1 MALRTEAV
9 TPAEWEQGALEA
21 PKLERLAQSF
31 LDDGVVIIENVLSHS
46 MLDHIAEMLDYAA
59 AVYIGEDKGYE
70 RGAQGGFP
78 REPERPGLQ
87 ICSGLPRQA
96 PWITPELA
104 SNPIIEQCAQE
115 FLRGEVF
122 IRYFN
127 CNTSCPGSGTQMI
140 HADQDWAW
148 TTAAAAAEAGEAF
161 PHRCTRIFVNFGVDA
176 MTPENGSTEL
186 WPGTHRLTEAAA
198 WPPGWYHEA
207 DGWLPQ
213 SQRGTWLH
221 DQWHEDA
228 ELCDTITA
236 TVDRQRV
243 ARPPLQI
250 RVPKGAVAIRDNRC
264 WVSATTLCSASPKL

>member
-148 TTAAAAAEAGEAF
+148 TTAAERQHRAVAGNA
-161 PHRCTRIFVNFGVDA
+161 P
-176 MTPENGSTEL
+176 
-186 WPGTHRLTEAAA
+186 
-198 WPPGWYHEA
+198 A
-207 DGWLPQ
+207 DG
-213 SQRGTWLH
+213 G
-221 DQWHEDA
+221 
-228 ELCDTITA
+228 
-236 TVDRQRV
+236 
-243 ARPPLQI
+243 
-250 RVPKGAVAIRDNRC
+250 GAVAAGL
-264 WVSATTLCSASPKL
+264 VSRGRRMAAKIAARHVAA